1 MDRLALSINILL
13 VDPNKDDRALCA
25 ERLSADSPAVTIF
38 EAETGAAALAI
49 CQSEAIDCILLELHL
64 PDMSGL
70 QVLNRLIPR
79 AYHPQIPVNLFSH
92 MDLPSMNRLARN
104 NGAQAYLLKPACM
117 QDELMKVIRKAI
129 GAVPVHKQRHS

>member
-64 PDMSGL
+64 LDMRDSKCST
-70 QVLNRLIPR
+70 
-79 AYHPQIPVNLFSH
+79 A
-92 MDLPSMNRLARN
+92 
-104 NGAQAYLLKPACM
+104 
-117 QDELMKVIRKAI
+117 
-129 GAVPVHKQRHS
+129 